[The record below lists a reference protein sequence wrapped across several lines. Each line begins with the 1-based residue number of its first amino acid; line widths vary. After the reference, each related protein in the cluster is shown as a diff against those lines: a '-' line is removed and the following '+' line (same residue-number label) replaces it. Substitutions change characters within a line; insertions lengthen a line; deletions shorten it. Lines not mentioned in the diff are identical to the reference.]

1 MYQEKYDAIVVGS
14 GPGGFTAALAAAR
27 EGMKV
32 LVIERNPFL
41 GGLLASGLPP
51 VAFLDRSGHQ
61 VVKGIAEEFV
71 RRLRDV
77 GGATQHYPAPIQN
90 SLTYL
95 NMSWARI
102 MVNEMLKEAQVDTIF
117 MPNSP
122 MCLWKAPNT
131 WHPCVQPWRNAGISD
146 PLFDR
151 RNRRCLLRI
160 HGRCRMPQRRGP
172 SAGNFDL

>member
-61 VVKGIAEEFV
+61 VSKELPRNLFEDFV
-71 RRLRDV
+71 
-77 GGATQHYPAPIQN
+77 T
-90 SLTYL
+90 
-95 NMSWARI
+95 
-102 MVNEMLKEAQVDTIF
+102 
-117 MPNSP
+117 
-122 MCLWKAPNT
+122 
-131 WHPCVQPWRNAGISD
+131 
-146 PLFDR
+146 
-151 RNRRCLLRI
+151 
-160 HGRCRMPQRRGP
+160 
-172 SAGNFDL
+172 